1 MTDLW
6 LIEHGEAAVREQTED
21 VTRAC
26 EGRRRDGASSSTVRT
41 AFNVSGCVW
50 LWLVRVETRNLCQD
64 VDMCVTVPAVI
75 ARSPVMGGPAAM
87 AAPARR
93 CALEHQQQLT
103 AARPAHAFGLW
114 ACVTQ
119 S

>member
-1 MTDLW
+1 
-6 LIEHGEAAVREQTED
+6 
-21 VTRAC
+21 
-26 EGRRRDGASSSTVRT
+26 
-41 AFNVSGCVW
+41 
-50 LWLVRVETRNLCQD
+50 
-64 VDMCVTVPAVI
+64 MCVTVPAVI

-114 ACVTQ
+114 ACLTQ